1 MANNVKWWLS
11 QSTQV
16 QIKLKGDV
24 SMANEETVVWMNE
37 EYIVSKWDENCYL
50 IETFYEGE
58 WFDDIVTREELEQ
71 VYEIFLN

>member
-1 MANNVKWWLS
+1 
-11 QSTQV
+11 
-16 QIKLKGDV
+16 
-24 SMANEETVVWMNE
+24 MANEETVVWMDE